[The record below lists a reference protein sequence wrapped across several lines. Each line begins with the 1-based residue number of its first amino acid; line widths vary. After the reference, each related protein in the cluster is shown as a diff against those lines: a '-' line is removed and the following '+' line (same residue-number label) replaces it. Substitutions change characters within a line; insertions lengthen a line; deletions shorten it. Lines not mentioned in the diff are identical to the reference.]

1 MLQEGRLE
9 IPAGM
14 PLAKTLVRELAE
26 MRVKALPNGY
36 EQFGAR
42 QGEHDDLVLAL
53 SMACWRAAKVHPGLV
68 GDGGQWRREGV
79 EFYGKGRIV

>member
-1 MLQEGRLE
+1 M
-9 IPAGM
+9 
-14 PLAKTLVRELAE
+14 
-26 MRVKALPNGY
+26 KALPNGY

-68 GDGGQWRREGV
+68 GDGRYWRREGV
-79 EFYGKGRIV
+79 EFYGKGRIPGRSAFPGTKCVRICGTIRHTPVQLG